1 MVLSSITR
9 TLFFTMV
16 KMGFQIGSVIKN
28 PPANAG
34 DTGSTPGQ
42 EDPPGGGNDKPLQYS
57 CWGKGSWQA
66 TVCAVTKSWMLLNTH
81 RNIGN
86 F

>member
-1 MVLSSITR
+1 MVLASITR

-42 EDPPGGGNDKPLQYS
+42 EDPLEEEMTSHSSILAGEKDL
-57 CWGKGSWQA
+57 GS
-66 TVCAVTKSWMLLNTH
+66 LLSVQS
-81 RNIGN
+81 RRVGCY
-86 F
+86 